1 MRKFKSCHPNHLKR
15 YHLGIFFLCSQ
26 QNQVLLQ
33 LQDVNDWQFLEILK
47 KCLEIIIYKM
57 AHCFWIFSQTQFIVS
72 IKVTQKIIN
81 KSHHFLLISF
91 VCITK
96 TFYALFVKILPN
108 AHCSIFKLHIDIG
121 MIWRYNNEARSGKK
135 WVKGKLQ

>member
-15 YHLGIFFLCSQ
+15 YHFGIFFVCP
-26 QNQVLLQ
+26 QNQILLQ
-33 LQDVNDWQFLEILK
+33 LQNVNDWQFLEILK
-47 KCLEIIIYKM
+47 KYLEIIIYKM
-57 AHCFWIFSQTQFIVS
+57 AYCFWTFSQTQFIAN
-72 IKVTQKIIN
+72 IKVTQKMMTI
-81 KSHHFLLISF
+81 SHHFLLISF

-96 TFYALFVKILPN
+96 TFYALFVKVLPN